1 MINVIILYYIF
12 IIFYFPLVQVF
23 INLLIDLLNIEANYK
38 NTYNSNKK
46 KKYYNYII

>member
-12 IIFYFPLVQVF
+12 IIFYFPLVHVF
-23 INLLIDLLNIEANYK
+23 TNLLIDLLNIESNYK

-46 KKYYNYII
+46 KK